1 MNYGIVIFGLI
12 TDIKE
17 YKNASDVEEALNLTF
32 QYIDSYSQDLNTQ
45 VKLYTILY
53 NIFREKEKYRYTVLM
68 KLFDFWDQQNWAAV
82 IKKNVDIID
91 QISANWPI
99 KNEERIQMYKK
110 GVELMASINE
120 YISAYKLMLKAV
132 EIIGNSKQLI
142 KDNQD
147 FVKQTVV
154 QAFHRPEIAQFDV
167 LFNLPAVQALIPD
180 EEIEGYEQWVTISK
194 SFMDSTGAE
203 SERYNKLIYL
213 IFCAHSFIDKK
224 ISYDEIAK
232 LVNISKDDVEDFI
245 TDAIIGNIL
254 DARIDQENECLIVN
268 SVFSHK
274 KEKEIHNS
282 NIWPYVIKYMSK
294 IYSSN

>member
-1 MNYGIVIFGLI
+1 
-12 TDIKE
+12 
-17 YKNASDVEEALNLTF
+17 
-32 QYIDSYSQDLNTQ
+32 
-45 VKLYTILY
+45 
-53 NIFREKEKYRYTVLM
+53 
-68 KLFDFWDQQNWAAV
+68 
-82 IKKNVDIID
+82 
-91 QISANWPI
+91 
-99 KNEERIQMYKK
+99 MYKK
-110 GVELMASINE
+110 GAELMARINE

-132 EIIGNSKQLI
+132 EIIGTSKQLI

-180 EEIEGYEQWVTISK
+180 EEIEGYEQWVIISK